1 MRDLKQRA
9 REILIALCA
18 SGNVLEDNGG
28 RLVNVIASLC
38 LFIDAY
44 LCYPPTIPW
53 RLENNI
59 LFL

>member
-18 SGNVLEDNGG
+18 SENVLENNGG

-53 RLENNI
+53 RL
-59 LFL
+59 